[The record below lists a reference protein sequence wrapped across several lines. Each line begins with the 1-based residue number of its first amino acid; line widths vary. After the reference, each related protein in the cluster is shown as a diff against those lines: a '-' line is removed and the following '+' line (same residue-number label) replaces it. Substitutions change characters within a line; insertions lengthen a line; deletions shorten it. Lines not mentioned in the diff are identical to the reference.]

1 MSEREG
7 NESGEQSRRAVAR
20 SAEQKNVSADGLEAL
35 LRYVKGSGRGQS
47 SGTDRAKPL
56 SDAEIRTC
64 AVDRVID
71 AGGEVS
77 AAFVAAGS
85 LRLRGRVGC
94 RSEIG
99 LLERSLADIPGV
111 RRLDLRLEYDIDDT
125 IGTG

>member
-1 MSEREG
+1 MSQRE
-7 NESGEQSRRAVAR
+7 EYDEASG
-20 SAEQKNVSADGLEAL
+20 DGLEAL

-47 SGTDRAKPL
+47 PGTERAEPL
-56 SDAEIRTC
+56 SDAEIRTR
-64 AVDRVID
+64 AVDRVLD

-111 RRLDLRLEYDIDDT
+111 RRVDLRLEYDIDDT
-125 IGTG
+125 AG

>member
-7 NESGEQSRRAVAR
+7 YETGEQARRAVAR
-20 SAEQKNVSADGLEAL
+20 TTGQENASADGLEAL

-47 SGTDRAKPL
+47 TGAERTEPL

-77 AAFVAAGS
+77 AAFVSAGS
-85 LRLRGRVGC
+85 LRLRGKVGC

-99 LLERSLADIPGV
+99 LLKRSLANIPSV
-111 RRLDLRLEYDIDDT
+111 RQVDLRLEYDIDDT
-125 IGTG
+125 IGAD